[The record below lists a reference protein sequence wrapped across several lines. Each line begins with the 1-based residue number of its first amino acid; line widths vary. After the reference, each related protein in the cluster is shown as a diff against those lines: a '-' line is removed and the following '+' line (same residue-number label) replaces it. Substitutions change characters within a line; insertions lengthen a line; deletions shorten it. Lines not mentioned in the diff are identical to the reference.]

1 VAEPLIE
8 FDGVWKKFRRGEHHD
23 SLRDLIPAVVKR
35 VSGRGAAATRDA
47 AAIDDDE
54 FWVLRDV
61 SFAVRPG
68 HALGI
73 IGANGSGKSTSLK
86 VLTRILKPNRGRAI
100 VRGRPGA
107 LIELA
112 AGFHPDLTG
121 RENVFLQGAIMG
133 MKQQSIRRHF
143 DEIVEFAGISD
154 FIDTPVKRYSSGMNA
169 RLGFAIA
176 AHLDPEVLLIDEVLA
191 VGDYS
196 FQQKCYARLEKFR
209 KDGIPIAFVS
219 HNMQAIA
226 ALCDQVL
233 LLSSGRA
240 AVLGDV
246 ATVLAEYVSTK
257 GLTADPRTTVLSAQI
272 ADVIAGTEVRGP
284 VPPGAPL
291 RLEASITAKAEF
303 VRCGVALQI
312 VRSDGLVMFTGMS
325 TIDGGPEITLRAGDR
340 LDLAIA
346 FSANFLRGSYVVNI
360 NLVDTLRQ
368 WPAAVINGLGAFVVT
383 ETTRVAGCADVF
395 PVYDVQVR
403 LPSAA
408 TAGVHS

>member
-1 VAEPLIE
+1 MVEPLIQ

-23 SLRDLIPAVVKR
+23 SLRDLIPALVKR
-35 VSGRGAAATRDA
+35 VSGLGASPVNP
-47 AAIDDDE
+47 AAIDEDE

-68 HALGI
+68 QALGI

-86 VLTRILKPNRGRAI
+86 LLTRILKPNRGQTI
-100 VRGRPGA
+100 VRGRTGA

-133 MKQQSIRRHF
+133 MKRQDIRRRF
-143 DEIVEFAGISD
+143 DEIIEFAGIPD

-176 AHLDPEVLLIDEVLA
+176 AHLDPDVLLIDEVLA

-209 KDGIPIAFVS
+209 KEGVPIAFVS

-233 LLSSGRA
+233 LLASGRA
-240 AVLGDV
+240 PVLGDV
-246 ATVLAEYVSTK
+246 PTVLAEYVSSK
-257 GLTADPRTTVLSAQI
+257 GLTADPRTIVHSSRIVDTT
-272 ADVIAGTEVRGP
+272 ADADVRGP

-291 RLEASITAKAEF
+291 RLEASITAKTEF

-325 TIDGGPEITLRAGDR
+325 TIDGLPEIELRAGDR
-340 LDLAIA
+340 LDFAIA
-346 FSANFLRGSYVVNI
+346 FVANFLRGSYVVNV
-360 NLVDTLRQ
+360 NLVDTMRQ
-368 WPAAVINGLGAFVVT
+368 WPPAVINGLGSFVVT

-395 PVYDVQVR
+395 PTYQMSVTRPETV
-403 LPSAA
+403 LAS
-408 TAGVHS
+408 GS